1 MVIVLL
7 SFGANV
13 QGLPTPNEHAFILR
27 RYDTQGISVSTM
39 FKAAFPTATAEE
51 EEREMRWIK
60 SSFDMS
66 GMNGSRSCD
75 AVKLAGVWVPPS
87 TAAHL
92 AVHYRLG
99 PWVDAMVNAQPE
111 QGVAYRKSQRSQAA
125 ATEAGSTS
133 APPAASRA
141 GRRSATPA
149 AQTAANAASSHP
161 EQPAPKRTRAASAE
175 ASTQQ
180 EQQQGPTVDVTLTST
195 SEIRSPAGVA
205 IDAEAQ
211 IAENRAMVLRM
222 KEEALARAR
231 AGESAEDMGLVEPGS
246 SSSAA
251 AARGKKRTAAVAEQE
266 SASGIVGGVAKEPA
280 TSALKESEATRQL
293 KANKRV
299 VTPQAAVRRQAIWGG
314 VFLAIGA
321 GAAYIAG
328 NML

>member
-1 MVIVLL
+1 
-7 SFGANV
+7 
-13 QGLPTPNEHAFILR
+13 
-27 RYDTQGISVSTM
+27 M

-51 EEREMRWIK
+51 EEREMKWIK

-75 AVKLAGVWVPPS
+75 AVKLAGTWVPPS

-111 QGVAYRKSQRSQAA
+111 SGVAYRKSQRSQAA
-125 ATEAGSTS
+125 ASEAAATTPATTQRPVAARGTRRSTTPAS
-133 APPAASRA
+133 QAGTTAAS
-141 GRRSATPA
+141 
-149 AQTAANAASSHP
+149 SSHP
-161 EQPAPKRTRAASAE
+161 EQPAPKRTRATSTE
-175 ASTQQ
+175 AAPAIQ
-180 EQQQGPTVDVTLTST
+180 EEIQEGPVVDVTLTST

-246 SSSAA
+246 TSSTS
-251 AARGKKRTAAVAEQE
+251 AARGKKRTAAVSEQE
-266 SASGIVGGVAKEPA
+266 SATSGIVGGVAKKPA
-280 TSALKESEATRQL
+280 ASALKDSEATRQL